1 MAIVLVIN
9 ILVVLYLLFNLRANR
24 LQQAWS
30 NE

>member
-1 MAIVLVIN
+1 VIN